1 MNVIGCNKSTI
12 RNTKYIYRCHYT
24 YFSIFEP
31 FNNQIF
37 KNQFISIMSLK
48 NRFGIPA
55 VAMACLTLG
64 SCVKFEDKDETISGV
79 NTKNMDTLVKPG
91 DNFDAYVNGLWVK
104 NNKIPADKSSYGTFD
119 ILADKAQEDVKAI
132 IEESAKG
139 KFKDGSNEQKIG
151 DFYASYMDQKARD
164 AKGLAPL
171 NEDFKNIDA
180 LKDYNDLANYFGK
193 ANKTGDMI
201 PFSVGVMEDLK
212 DPTKYML
219 ITWQGGIGLPEREY
233 YTLTD
238 AKSQEIRTKYVAHIT
253 NMLKLA
259 GIANPDAA
267 AKQIMALETTI
278 ATKHMKKEDTRDIPK
293 LYNKYAIK
301 DVKQLMPSFNFDAML
316 TNAGITG
323 QKDIVI
329 AQTEYMK
336 AIDALIKSTPI
347 DTWKTYLKWSAIH
360 GAASYLTSDLDKENF
375 AFYGKVINGAE
386 EQRPQWRRAVGVVND
401 NLGEIV
407 GEVYVK
413 KHFTPEA
420 KSRMEE
426 LVKNLLKA
434 YESSIK
440 ELTWMT
446 PETKKQ
452 ALDKLSKFTP
462 KIGYP
467 DKWRNYGKLK
477 VEKGDLYGNM
487 MRSTEFE
494 YNRQLDKLGK
504 PVDRAEW
511 GMTPQ
516 TVNAYY
522 NPAMNEIVFPAAI
535 LQSPFFD
542 LNVDDAVNYGAI
554 GAVIGHEIGHGF
566 DDQGSGFDGDGVLR
580 NWWTPKDQEAF
591 KARTGALVTQ
601 YSEFKAFPDLSVNGA
616 FTLGENIGDL
626 GGLTIAMKAYKMSLN
641 GKKAPVMDG
650 FTGEQRLFI
659 GFAQAFQ
666 EKQRDEA
673 LRSQIASDPHSPA
686 HFRINGTVRNVP
698 EFYEAFNVKPGDSLY
713 IAPEKRVKI
722 W

>member
-1 MNVIGCNKSTI
+1 MILKNQSIGITIAAAAVLMLSSCNKNEKT
-12 RNTKYIYRCHYT
+12 
-24 YFSIFEP
+24 
-31 FNNQIF
+31 
-37 KNQFISIMSLK
+37 
-48 NRFGIPA
+48 
-55 VAMACLTLG
+55 
-64 SCVKFEDKDETISGV
+64 ETMTSGV
-79 NTKNMDTLVKPG
+79 ALNNMDTLVKPG
-91 DNFDAYVNGLWVK
+91 DDFDAYVNGTWFK
-104 NNKIPADKSSYGTFD
+104 NNAIPADRSSYGNFD
-119 ILADKAQEDVKAI
+119 VLADKAQENVKAI
-132 IEESAKG
+132 IEASSKG
-139 KFKDGSNEQKIG
+139 KFADGLNEQKIG
-151 DFYASYMDQKARD
+151 DMYASYMDMKARD

-171 NEDFKNIDA
+171 NADFKNIDA
-180 LKDYNDLANYFGK
+180 IKDYNDLAAYFGK

-233 YTLTD
+233 YTLND
-238 AKSQEIRTKYVAHIT
+238 AKSQEIRTKYVAHVT
-253 NMLKLA
+253 NMLKIA
-259 GIANPDAA
+259 GIAKPDAA
-267 AKQIMALETTI
+267 AKQIMALETAI
-278 ATKHMKKEDTRDIPK
+278 ASKHMKKEETRDIPK
-293 LYNKYAIK
+293 LYNKYEIK
-301 DVKQLMPSFNFDAML
+301 DVKQLMPSFNFDLML
-316 TNAGITG
+316 KNADITSE
-323 QKDIVI
+323 KNIVV
-329 AQTEYMK
+329 AQIEYMK
-336 AIDALIKSTPI
+336 ALDMLIKNTPI
-347 DTWKTYLKWSAIH
+347 DTWKTYLKWGAIH
-360 GAASYLTSDLDKENF
+360 GSAPYLTSELDQENF
-375 AFYGKVINGAE
+375 AFYGKTLNGAE
-386 EQRPQWRRAVGVVND
+386 EQRPLWRRAVGVVND

-420 KSRMEE
+420 KKRMEE
-426 LVKNLLKA
+426 LVQNLLKA

-446 PETKKQ
+446 PETKKE
-452 ALDKLSKFTP
+452 ALDKLSKFMP

-467 DKWRNYGKLK
+467 DKWRDYGALK
-477 VEKGDLYGNM
+477 VVKGDLYGNM

-494 YNRQLDKLGK
+494 YNRQLNKLGK

-522 NPAMNEIVFPAAI
+522 NPALNEIVFPAAI

-542 LNVDDAVNYGAI
+542 LNVDDAINYGAI

-566 DDQGSGFDGDGVLR
+566 DDQGSGFDGNGVLR
-580 NWWTPKDQEAF
+580 NWWTPKDQAAF
-591 KARTGALVTQ
+591 KERTAALVTQ
-601 YSEFKAFPDLSVNGA
+601 YSEFKAFPDLNVNGA

-626 GGLTIAMKAYKMSLN
+626 GGLTIALKAYKMSLN
-641 GKKAPVMDG
+641 GKEAPKMDG
-650 FTGEQRLFI
+650 FTGVQRLFI

-666 EKQRDEA
+666 DKQRDEA

-698 EFYEAFNVKPGDSLY
+698 EFYTAFNVKPGDSLY